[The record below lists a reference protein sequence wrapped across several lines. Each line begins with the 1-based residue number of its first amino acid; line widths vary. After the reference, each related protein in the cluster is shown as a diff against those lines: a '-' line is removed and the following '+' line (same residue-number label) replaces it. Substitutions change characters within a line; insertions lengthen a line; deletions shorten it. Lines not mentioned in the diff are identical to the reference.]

1 MKKILLSILAIFIGS
16 FVAAT
21 SPLLSAEANAA
32 SNCVFTT
39 VLGNTKC
46 IEDGGEIREATNQ
59 NDPNAK
65 TCSCD
70 DGKGSDTIRM
80 LELAVDILSGAV
92 GALAVVGIVVVG
104 IQYQT
109 AGDNEER
116 ARKAKRRLIE
126 IVIGIAIY
134 ICLYALVKWLLPGH

>member
-21 SPLLSAEANAA
+21 SPILSAEANAA

-46 IEDGGEIREATNQ
+46 VERNGTIEEDR

-70 DGKGSDTIRM
+70 DGQGSDTIRM

-134 ICLYALVKWLLPGH
+134 ICLYALVKWLMPGH